1 MDYRIIDGVV
11 VDAGH
16 GGDDPGA
23 VSGNLKEKDFNL
35 EAALYMYD
43 RLNELGIPAVLT
55 RDSDM
60 TLTRNERLSNALN
73 AFGANDNVILVSNH
87 INSGGGEFT
96 YHYII

>member
-1 MDYRIIDGVV
+1 
-11 VDAGH
+11 
-16 GGDDPGA
+16 
-23 VSGNLKEKDFNL
+23 
-35 EAALYMYD
+35 MYD

-87 INSGGGEFT
+87 INSGGGDGHCVT
-96 YHYII
+96 NIKYNN

>member
-1 MDYRIIDGVV
+1 
-11 VDAGH
+11 
-16 GGDDPGA
+16 
-23 VSGNLKEKDFNL
+23 
-35 EAALYMYD
+35 MYD

-55 RDSDM
+55 RDSDI

-96 YHYII
+96 YHYIIWLSIKTAVFEWFIYIV